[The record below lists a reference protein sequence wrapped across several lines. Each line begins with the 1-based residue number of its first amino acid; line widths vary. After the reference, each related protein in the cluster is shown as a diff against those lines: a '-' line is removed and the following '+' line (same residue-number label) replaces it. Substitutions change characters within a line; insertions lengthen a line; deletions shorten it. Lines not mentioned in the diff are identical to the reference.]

1 MKGSEGGER
10 QMEEGRKETG
20 RKDKHLMLME
30 REEDGGKKRYLFLE
44 GDRNG
49 VEEEEGIFS

>member
-1 MKGSEGGER
+1 MRVGKDRWRKGG
-10 QMEEGRKETG
+10 KIETG

-49 VEEEEGIFS
+49 VEEEEGIFL